1 LKPPDPLFP
10 AKKPWRND
18 PACFIVLANTT
29 EVECMSDDTA
39 KIKAQLEDR
48 LRTLQE
54 RLGEINE
61 TLRQP
66 EDDDIEEQA
75 AEVDDDDILER
86 MGRANRDEVR
96 LIEEALR
103 RIDEGTYGKCLIC
116 GRPIPDRRLQALP
129 ETETCMECAQKQSRR

>member
-1 LKPPDPLFP
+1 
-10 AKKPWRND
+10 
-18 PACFIVLANTT
+18 
-29 EVECMSDDTA
+29 MSDDTA